1 MDNKQQNKRWY
12 SIFHPEKF
20 HLMLYYSITSFI
32 VIGIVC
38 FVVGEVFSRTAKN
51 DLIERSEN
59 YAEYIVTNINHAMYE
74 EVFNST
80 TNKYEYIDIENNQDQ
95 FNELDKIIKSSIYGL
110 NLRKIYLFD
119 MNGQIIYSNISEH
132 RGKVLKKGKNVQLD
146 SALKGTSVSLLQD
159 PVIKDSKGV
168 QTEESLLESYYPIYE
183 YNKGILNKEKQ
194 VGVLEIYQ
202 NMKDLNI
209 QIAMAHKKA
218 VVITGSSMGL
228 LFLIL
233 LMIIKRASGVI
244 RLKTGQLVEA
254 RDHLEEKVGERTQ
267 EIKQTYESLQK
278 TQKRLSRSEKLAGI
292 GTLAAGIAH
301 EINNPLASVASCAE
315 GLMDRVDNVDFKS
328 KDDKEVFSDYLKTVY
343 DETYRC
349 KAIISK
355 LLDFSRKQVPVFSE
369 VNENALVPH
378 YRVIPPSPL
387 VFDEVNVNT
396 LVANV
401 VKLICRQKE
410 LEKLRIELNY
420 DPEPVI
426 TCGDANQLQQVFLNM
441 ILNAIDAT
449 AGGEKIEIT
458 TIRVDNFVQIIIEDT
473 GCGIAPENLDRIFE
487 PFFSTKSPGKGTG
500 LGLSICYGII
510 EEHKGKILASSN
522 GIGKGTKFTISLPM
536 FNETGNG

>member
-59 YAEYIVTNINHAMYE
+59 YAEYIVANINHAMYE

-159 PVIKDSKGV
+159 PVIKDSKSV
-168 QTEESLLESYYPIYE
+168 QTEEPLLESYYPIYE

-202 NMKDLNI
+202 NMKDLNT

-328 KDDKEVFSDYLKTVY
+328 KDDKEVFSDYLKTVC

-349 KAIISK
+349 KAITSK

-369 VNENALVPH
+369 ANESALVPH

-426 TCGDANQLQQVFLNM
+426 TYGDANQLQQVFLNM

>member
-202 NMKDLNI
+202 NMKDLNT
-209 QIAMAHKKA
+209 QISMAHKKA

-328 KDDKEVFSDYLKTVY
+328 KDDKEVFSDYLKTVC

-349 KAIISK
+349 KAITSK

-426 TCGDANQLQQVFLNM
+426 TYGDANQLQQVFLNM

>member
-1 MDNKQQNKRWY
+1 MNNKHQHKRWFY
-12 SIFHPEKF
+12 IFHPGKF
-20 HLMLYYSITSFI
+20 DLMLYYSITSFI

-159 PVIKDSKGV
+159 PVIKDLKGV

-349 KAIISK
+349 KAITSK

-426 TCGDANQLQQVFLNM
+426 TYGDANQLQQVFLNM

>member
-1 MDNKQQNKRWY
+1 MSNKQQNKRWF

-32 VIGIVC
+32 VIGIVS
-38 FVVGEVFSRTAKN
+38 FLVGEIFSKIEKN
-51 DLIERSEN
+51 DLIERSAN
-59 YAEYIVTNINHAMYE
+59 YAEYIVANINHAMYE

-183 YNKGILNKEKQ
+183 YDKGILNKEKQ

-202 NMKDLNI
+202 NMKGLNI

-426 TCGDANQLQQVFLNM
+426 TYGDANQLQQVFLNM

>member
-1 MDNKQQNKRWY
+1 MNNKHQHKRWFY
-12 SIFHPEKF
+12 IFHPEKF

-202 NMKDLNI
+202 NMKDLNT

-328 KDDKEVFSDYLKTVY
+328 KDDKEVFSDYLKTVC

-349 KAIISK
+349 KAITSK

-369 VNENALVPH
+369 VNESALVPH

-426 TCGDANQLQQVFLNM
+426 TYGDANQLQQVFLNM

>member
-349 KAIISK
+349 KAITSK

-369 VNENALVPH
+369 VNESALVPH

-426 TCGDANQLQQVFLNM
+426 TYGDANQLQQVFLNM

>member
-95 FNELDKIIKSSIYGL
+95 FNRLDKIIKSSIYGL

-349 KAIISK
+349 KAITSK

-426 TCGDANQLQQVFLNM
+426 TYGDANQLQQVFLNM

>member
-1 MDNKQQNKRWY
+1 MNNKHQHKRWFY
-12 SIFHPEKF
+12 IFHPGKF
-20 HLMLYYSITSFI
+20 DLMLYYSITSFI

-426 TCGDANQLQQVFLNM
+426 TYGDANQLQQVFLNM

>member
-59 YAEYIVTNINHAMYE
+59 YAEYIVANINHAMYE

-202 NMKDLNI
+202 NMKDLNT

-328 KDDKEVFSDYLKTVY
+328 KDDKEVFSDYLKTVC

-349 KAIISK
+349 KAITSK

-369 VNENALVPH
+369 VNESALVPH

-426 TCGDANQLQQVFLNM
+426 TYGDANQLQQVFLNM

>member
-1 MDNKQQNKRWY
+1 MKEIHSN
-12 SIFHPEKF
+12 
-20 HLMLYYSITSFI
+20 SF
-32 VIGIVC
+32 
-38 FVVGEVFSRTAKN
+38 
-51 DLIERSEN
+51 
-59 YAEYIVTNINHAMYE
+59 
-74 EVFNST
+74 
-80 TNKYEYIDIENNQDQ
+80 
-95 FNELDKIIKSSIYGL
+95 KII
-110 NLRKIYLFD
+110 
-119 MNGQIIYSNISEH
+119 
-132 RGKVLKKGKNVQLD
+132 
-146 SALKGTSVSLLQD
+146 
-159 PVIKDSKGV
+159 
-168 QTEESLLESYYPIYE
+168 
-183 YNKGILNKEKQ
+183 
-194 VGVLEIYQ
+194 Q

-378 YRVIPPSPL
+378 YRVIPPPPL
-387 VFDEVNVNT
+387 WY
-396 LVANV
+396 LM
-401 VKLICRQKE
+401 R
-410 LEKLRIELNY
+410 
-420 DPEPVI
+420 
-426 TCGDANQLQQVFLNM
+426 
-441 ILNAIDAT
+441 
-449 AGGEKIEIT
+449 
-458 TIRVDNFVQIIIEDT
+458 
-473 GCGIAPENLDRIFE
+473 
-487 PFFSTKSPGKGTG
+487 
-500 LGLSICYGII
+500 
-510 EEHKGKILASSN
+510 
-522 GIGKGTKFTISLPM
+522 
-536 FNETGNG
+536 

>member
-159 PVIKDSKGV
+159 PVIKDSKDV

-202 NMKDLNI
+202 NMKDLNT

-328 KDDKEVFSDYLKTVY
+328 KDDKEVFSDYLKTVC

-349 KAIISK
+349 KAITSK

-426 TCGDANQLQQVFLNM
+426 TYGDANQLQQVFLNM

-449 AGGEKIEIT
+449 ADGEKIEIT

>member
-1 MDNKQQNKRWY
+1 MNNKHQHKRWFY
-12 SIFHPEKF
+12 IFHPGKF
-20 HLMLYYSITSFI
+20 DLMLYYSITSFI

-349 KAIISK
+349 KAITSK

-426 TCGDANQLQQVFLNM
+426 TYGDANQLQQVFLNM